1 MSRFHISQDE
11 TERFQLT
18 YEDDAGQLTLLSYD
32 FDDPDQLVDD
42 AMKLAKSG
50 KYGDAVVV
58 VDPSRRAS
66 LRAGAARAAARP
78 ISHRPAPRKAGA

>member
-1 MSRFHISQDE
+1 MSRFHVSQDE

-18 YEDDAGQLTLLSYD
+18 YEDDAGKLTLLSYD

-42 AMKLAKSG
+42 AMKLARSG

-58 VDPSRRAS
+58 VDPSRRTS
-66 LRAGAARAAARP
+66 LRDRAALAAGAP
-78 ISHRPAPRKAGA
+78 TSHRPAPRKAGA